1 MSWSLWQKK
10 ICSLYNA
17 CLLNTQQF
25 IGKDTVIPQCSEPNG
40 CDSFVILRVL
50 NSRISA
56 NSHQSPPKTG
66 KPAKILRQGPTFV
79 YEELWRC
86 YYRDPVIWCMHV
98 TPLTEIQILFCYNFG
113 WFAGR
118 SLSFHFAYV
127 AVSKPCRFYTNK
139 DSLWHGD

>member
-25 IGKDTVIPQCSEPNG
+25 VGKNNFIPQCSEPNG
-40 CDSFVILRVL
+40 CDTFVILRVL
-50 NSRISA
+50 NSSISA

-66 KPAKILRQGPTFV
+66 KPAKILRQGPKFV

-86 YYRDPVIWCMHV
+86 YYRDPVIWCMYCHSPDRNSNLV
-98 TPLTEIQILFCYNFG
+98 LLQFWVVCRPFVVVI
-113 WFAGR
+113 
-118 SLSFHFAYV
+118 SFRLCGCFKAMSVLH
-127 AVSKPCRFYTNK
+127 
-139 DSLWHGD
+139 